1 LIDSLIAVIGRLRR
15 IAKLAVLH
23 VLHRMDESK
32 RRRLYGEKGS
42 IPLQGLGLSA
52 GSGGHLVLAGCDAAD
67 LAKQYGTPLHVVDEA
82 SLVRTFTAFRE
93 AFLRH
98 YPKVEIGYSYKT
110 NPLPGV
116 LKILHRAGASAEVI
130 SHFELWLALK
140 LGMPGERIIFNG
152 PAKTHDALALAVS
165 EKVKLI
171 NIDNID
177 EPRTIHALAQAHGR
191 RQRVGVRVVP
201 SVGWAGQF
209 GLNIRSGAAFDA
221 FRRIQEFG
229 SLIPCA
235 VHVHL
240 GTGIKSV
247 EIYATALKEVLEFS
261 KSIERQLGIRM
272 EFLDFGGGFGVSTV
286 KPYSVTDTRLMAN
299 GFPPTVLD
307 LSAQPSLEAFGK
319 TVGDL
324 VGRYYPPAESDRPT
338 IILEPGRAIT
348 SSAQTLLLRVLAVKA
363 RPGANDAV
371 IADGGKN
378 VALPTG
384 YEHHQLLAA
393 AKLGDPAT
401 KTYDVFGPL
410 CHLGD
415 ILFHSIDLPPIEPGD
430 LLAVTD
436 SGAYFIPNQMNFS
449 NPRSAA
455 VVVRDGRAEVIRT
468 RETFEHIVALD
479 MHG

>member
-1 LIDSLIAVIGRLRR
+1 MIDRLRR

-23 VLHRMDESK
+23 VLHLVDESQ
-32 RRRLYGEKGS
+32 RRRLYGGRGS
-42 IPLQGLGLSA
+42 VPLHHWGVSA
-52 GSGGHLVLAGCDAAD
+52 NDDGHLLIGGCDAVD
-67 LAKQYGTPLHVVDEA
+67 LAERYGTPLHVVDEA
-82 SLVRTFTAFRE
+82 SLVRAFTAFRE

-98 YPKVEIGYSYKT
+98 YPRVEIGYSYKT

-130 SHFELWLALK
+130 SHFELWLALR

-152 PAKTHDALALAVS
+152 PAKTQEALALAVS
-165 EKVKLI
+165 NQVKLI

-177 EPRTIHALAQAHGR
+177 EPQAIHTLAETHRR

-209 GLNIRSGAAFDA
+209 GLNIRSGAALAA
-221 FRRIQEFG
+221 FRRIQGLG
-229 SLIPCA
+229 SLIPCG

-247 EIYATALKEVLEFS
+247 DIYATALKEVLEFS
-261 KSIERQLGIRM
+261 KSVERQLGIRM
-272 EFLDFGGGFGVSTV
+272 EFLDFGGGFGVPTV
-286 KPYSVTDTRLMAN
+286 KPYSVTDTRLMAS

-307 LSAQPSLEAFGK
+307 VDAHPPIDAFSE

-324 VGRYYPPAESDRPT
+324 VSRYYPPAGGAQPT
-338 IILEPGRAIT
+338 VILEPGRAIT

-378 VALPTG
+378 IALPTG
-384 YEHHQLLAA
+384 YEHHEMLAA
-393 AKLGDPAT
+393 SKLRLPAT

-415 ILFHSIDLPPIEPGD
+415 ILFHSIDLPPVKPGD
-430 LLAVTD
+430 LLAVMD
-436 SGAYFIPNQMNFS
+436 AGAYFIPNQMNFS

-455 VVVRDGRAEVIRT
+455 VIVREGRTDVIRT
-468 RETFEHIVALD
+468 RETFEHVVALD
-479 MHG
+479 DCG

>member
-1 LIDSLIAVIGRLRR
+1 MIVIDRLRR

-23 VLHRMDESK
+23 VLHRVDKSQ
-32 RRRLYGEKGS
+32 RRRLYEGRGS
-42 IPLQGLGLSA
+42 VPLHHWGVSA
-52 GSGGHLVLAGCDAAD
+52 NDRGHLLIGGCDAVD
-67 LAKQYGTPLHVVDEA
+67 LAERYGTPLHVVDEA
-82 SLVRTFTAFRE
+82 SLVRTFMAFRD

-98 YPKVEIGYSYKT
+98 YAKVEIGYSYKT

-140 LGMPGERIIFNG
+140 LGMPGDRIIFNG
-152 PAKTHDALALAVS
+152 PAKTEEALALAVS
-165 EKVKLI
+165 SQVKLI

-177 EPRTIHALAQAHGR
+177 ELQTIHKLAQAHGR

-209 GLNIRSGAAFDA
+209 GLNIRSGAALAA
-221 FRRIQEFG
+221 FRRIQELG
-229 SLIPCA
+229 SLFPCG

-247 EIYATALKEVLEFS
+247 DIYATALREVLEFS
-261 KSIERQLGIRM
+261 KSLERQFGIRM

-286 KPYSVTDTRLMAN
+286 KPYSLTDTRLMAN

-307 LSAQPSLEAFGK
+307 VAAHAPIDAFGK

-324 VGRYYPPAESDRPT
+324 VSRYYPPEEGAQPT

-348 SSAQTLLLRVLAVKA
+348 SSAQTLLLRVLAIKPRA
-363 RPGANDAV
+363 GANDAV
-371 IADGGKN
+371 ITDGGKN
-378 VALPTG
+378 VAFPTG
-384 YEHHQLLAA
+384 YEHHEMQAA
-393 AKLGDPAT
+393 SKLRLPAT

-415 ILFHSIDLPPIEPGD
+415 ILFHSIDLPLVGPGE
-430 LLAVTD
+430 LLAVMD
-436 SGAYFIPNQMNFS
+436 SGAYFVPNQMNFS

-455 VVVRDGRAEVIRT
+455 VAVGEGRAVVLRK

-479 MHG
+479 DCG